1 MRKKLEPVLLLFIV
15 LLVGLLFNPRV
26 YAYNLAYNLD
36 RILVQWLE
44 ERRDAIG
51 VHCAGFIVSELF
63 TLDVGIRGYN
73 VQCRDRLERSV
84 YEYVRLN
91 VVAKSPGT
99 TVYRAIL
106 FFYVNTS
113 TDLVV
118 EVVVEKPLSENQLV
132 VLLENKYTRV
142 YVNAST
148 VARVRVHVQ
157 PGEHYY
163 RITFILHAVQPG
175 REVFRLG
182 FYLGANA

>member
-1 MRKKLEPVLLLFIV
+1 MRRRLATPLLI
-15 LLVGLLFNPRV
+15 LLTLLMGLLFNPRV
-26 YAYNLAYNLD
+26 YAYNLD

-44 ERRDAIG
+44 ERRDAIS

-63 TLDVGIRGYN
+63 TGDVGIRGYN
-73 VQCRDRLERSV
+73 VQCRDRLERRV
-84 YEYVRLN
+84 YEHVRVN

-113 TDLVV
+113 SDLVV
-118 EVVVEKPLSENQLV
+118 DVVVEKPLSENQLV
-132 VLLENKYTRV
+132 VVLENKHTRV

-148 VARVRVHVQ
+148 VTRVRMHVQ

-163 RITFILHAVQPG
+163 RVTFIIHAVKPG

>member
-1 MRKKLEPVLLLFIV
+1 MRRRLAIALLLLFVPLMGI
-15 LLVGLLFNPRV
+15 LFNPRV
-26 YAYNLAYNLD
+26 YAYNLD

-63 TLDVGIRGYN
+63 TGDVGIRGYN

-84 YEYVRLN
+84 YEYVRVN

-163 RITFILHAVQPG
+163 RITFILHAVKPG
-175 REVFRLG
+175 RGVFRLG